1 MEGQR
6 ERTSSR
12 RRQRRKSKNARG
24 KITVEP
30 VLIAARRPDSPLLK
44 NGFHAVIASAE
55 PKRSRRSSVYLSEAF
70 ANGSTLNPRSHDP
83 SSHDPSSPD
92 PSSQGRGSDVQN
104 HGNGH
109 ALSAQHL
116 NGISSREANGHA
128 DPAAPAELDGAEQF
142 DALERGLSSSA
153 RDGLSSSARDGL
165 SSSARDG
172 LSSSA
177 RDGLSRPDPVTGLE
191 PAERSDGERSANG
204 SARADVRRRAARIV
218 KATEHAVAPDNRE
231 QRLLERLMR
240 SQGRVAIS
248 RAADDFWE
256 GKFKAP
262 RQQEVQIQLLEHEN
276 EHRAR
281 DAVFVMAEL
290 LQRESPIQRPIL
302 DQRLRRL
309 EEFAEDPITRD
320 AARALRRSMRVHHGM

>member
-70 ANGSTLNPRSHDP
+70 ASGSGELRN
-83 SSHDPSSPD
+83 
-92 PSSQGRGSDVQN
+92 DVQT
-104 HGNGH
+104 HRDIPERAHDEASDTSNGG
-109 ALSAQHL
+109 AA
-116 NGISSREANGHA
+116 NGVAAADENELADASGLLDASPNANGH
-128 DPAAPAELDGAEQF
+128 APAELD
-142 DALERGLSSSA
+142 
-153 RDGLSSSARDGL
+153 
-165 SSSARDG
+165 
-172 LSSSA
+172 
-177 RDGLSRPDPVTGLE
+177 
-191 PAERSDGERSANG
+191 AERPANG
-204 SARADVRRRAARIV
+204 VARVDVRRRAARIV
-218 KATEHAVAPDNRE
+218 KAAEHAVAPDNRE

-248 RAADDFWE
+248 RAADELWE
-256 GKFKAP
+256 SKFKAP

-290 LQRESPIQRPIL
+290 LQRESPVQRPVL

>member
-55 PKRSRRSSVYLSEAF
+55 PKRSRRSSVYLSDAF
-70 ANGSTLNPRSHDP
+70 ASGPA
-83 SSHDPSSPD
+83 
-92 PSSQGRGSDVQN
+92 SDVQT
-104 HGNGH
+104 GNGV
-109 ALSAQHL
+109 AVVSPIGASDLEEPELNSLASDDDEDGEDEAPGGLEASSNVLSSGGSAPL
-116 NGISSREANGHA
+116 EGANG
-128 DPAAPAELDGAEQF
+128 AAP
-142 DALERGLSSSA
+142 R
-153 RDGLSSSARDGL
+153 
-165 SSSARDG
+165 
-172 LSSSA
+172 
-177 RDGLSRPDPVTGLE
+177 T
-191 PAERSDGERSANG
+191 
-204 SARADVRRRAARIV
+204 DVRRRVARIV
-218 KATEHAVAPDNRE
+218 KATEQAVAPDNRE

-240 SQGRVAIS
+240 SQGRAAIS
-248 RAADDFWE
+248 RAANELWE
-256 GKFKAP
+256 SKFKAP

-290 LQRESPIQRPIL
+290 LQRESPIQRPVL

>member
-6 ERTSSR
+6 EKTSSR

-24 KITVEP
+24 KISVEP
-30 VLIAARRPDSPLLK
+30 VLIPARRPDSPLLK
-44 NGFHAVIASAE
+44 NGFHTVIASAE
-55 PKRSRRSSVYLSEAF
+55 PKRSRRSSVYLSDAF
-70 ANGSTLNPRSHDP
+70 ASGSGNELGN
-83 SSHDPSSPD
+83 
-92 PSSQGRGSDVQN
+92 DVQS
-104 HGNGH
+104 HV
-109 ALSAQHL
+109 AQ
-116 NGISSREANGHA
+116 NIGAQSIVAQNKGMGSNGHA
-128 DPAAPAELDGAEQF
+128 DAADELSKDAQRAEAREDESGLVEASVVTSAGGAGSE
-142 DALERGLSSSA
+142 LERPNA
-153 RDGLSSSARDGL
+153 
-165 SSSARDG
+165 
-172 LSSSA
+172 
-177 RDGLSRPDPVTGLE
+177 TG
-191 PAERSDGERSANG
+191 RV
-204 SARADVRRRAARIV
+204 DVRRRVARIV
-218 KATEHAVAPDNRE
+218 KAAEQAAAPDNRE

-248 RAADDFWE
+248 RAANDLWE

-290 LQRESPIQRPIL
+290 LQRESPVQRPVL

-320 AARALRRSMRVHHGM
+320 AARALRRSMRVHHGV

>member
-24 KITVEP
+24 KVSVEP

-44 NGFHAVIASAE
+44 NGFHTVIASAE

-70 ANGSTLNPRSHDP
+70 ASGSGNELRN
-83 SSHDPSSPD
+83 
-92 PSSQGRGSDVQN
+92 DVQSPVTQSPVTQ
-104 HGNGH
+104 GNGH
-109 ALSAQHL
+109 AVAADELS
-116 NGISSREANGHA
+116 NGVAKAETREDESGAVEASSV
-128 DPAAPAELDGAEQF
+128 AAAGALAGAVSAELEGAE
-142 DALERGLSSSA
+142 
-153 RDGLSSSARDGL
+153 
-165 SSSARDG
+165 
-172 LSSSA
+172 
-177 RDGLSRPDPVTGLE
+177 RP
-191 PAERSDGERSANG
+191 NG
-204 SARADVRRRAARIV
+204 AGRVDVRRRVARIV
-218 KATEHAVAPDNRE
+218 KAAEHAAAPDNRE

-248 RAADDFWE
+248 RAADELWE
-256 GKFKAP
+256 SKFKAP
-262 RQQEVQIQLLEHEN
+262 RQQAVQIQLLEHEN

-281 DAVFVMAEL
+281 DAVFIMAEL
-290 LQRESPIQRPIL
+290 LQRESPVQRPVL

-320 AARALRRSMRVHHGM
+320 AARALRRSMRVHHGV